1 VTASGTSCHTS
12 GGLARSLPKW
22 TVSAIDNMHSY
33 KQAMK
38 ARIKAPKV
46 TSRAQLSVDTEEPG
60 PRHGPGT
67 PQ

>member
-1 VTASGTSCHTS
+1 MIASGASCHTS

-22 TVSAIDNMHSY
+22 TVSAIDKMHSY

-46 TSRAQLSVDTEEPG
+46 TSRA
-60 PRHGPGT
+60 
-67 PQ
+67 